1 MPLSLL
7 TLNRLQRKVVLIIL
21 VMVVVPMLVAG
32 ALASAWVSSNFEKRL
47 QRWIE
52 DSAMVA
58 QTWLQDYQ
66 SDAILLGHVLADDP
80 EFIVNLDSSEPSPLK
95 QPLDRVLQKMG
106 ISFVQVYDT
115 RRQLIY
121 SSAPVSLEISW
132 EPGQS
137 EAMLKVTQKNKSV
150 LAAVGITPLP
160 REGLARYYVVLGS
173 LLDQDFITKLTQ
185 LSGLK
190 TRLYYREGNNFYDLF
205 SNPNE
210 VLSLKHLPKDALKR
224 LQNDKKPYYS
234 LVAEQGQFRG
244 QYTPILDAD
253 GHVEAIIFS
262 GLERRG
268 FEELLT
274 NRVAM
279 FLFISLLGIAVG
291 GLAGLLLSR
300 LIVRP
305 VEHLRSG
312 VMQLAGQNFHAEVP
326 ISSDDELGDLAK
338 AFNAMAVSL
347 RHARDEQQQRFQ
359 KDKLSALGKLSAALA
374 HEIRNP
380 IGVINTAAALL
391 EKPDNDSKKHA
402 ELTRML
408 REESMRVNNLV
419 QDFLQLSRYRQ
430 PAFALIDPLQ
440 PLERALTTALAGR
453 NNIRVTKLLECGDV
467 RINADSNLL
476 QQAWGNIFTNA
487 LQAIGERDGEL
498 TLSAV
503 CEDRHVLVTVEDS
516 GPGIPAEI
524 MPRLFEPFF
533 TNKEQG
539 TGLGL
544 TIANTLV
551 EANGG
556 NLEILE
562 PEKSGAKFGM
572 RFAIYEQA
580 AA

>member
-1 MPLSLL
+1 MPLGLPS
-7 TLNRLQRKVVLIIL
+7 LNRLQRKVVFIIL

-32 ALASAWVSSNFEKRL
+32 ALASAWVSSNFELRL

-115 RRQLIY
+115 RRRLIY
-121 SSAPVSLEISW
+121 SSVPVSLHMSW

-137 EAMLKVTQKNKSV
+137 EAMLKVTRNNNNV

-160 REGLARYYVVLGS
+160 REGQARYYVVLGS
-173 LLDQDFITKLTQ
+173 LLDQGMINKLSQ

-190 TRLYYREGNNFYDLF
+190 TRLYYREGDNFYDLF

-210 VLSLKHLPKDALKR
+210 VSSLKYLSKDALKR
-224 LQNDKKPYYS
+224 LTKDKKPYYS

-244 QYTPILDAD
+244 QYTPILDSD

-268 FEELLT
+268 FEEILT
-274 NRVAM
+274 NRVVM
-279 FLFISLLGIAVG
+279 FLLISFLGIVIG

-391 EKPDNDSKKHA
+391 EKPDTDAKKRA

-430 PAFALIDPLQ
+430 PAFARIDPVQ
-440 PLERALTTALAGR
+440 PLERALATALAGR
-453 NNIRVTKLLECGDV
+453 GNIRVSKRMECGDI

-498 TLSAV
+498 SLSAIR
-503 CEDRHVLVTVEDS
+503 EDSHVLISVEDS

-551 EANGG
+551 DANGG
-556 NLEILE
+556 SLEILE
-562 PEKSGAKFGM
+562 PEKTGAKFGM
-572 RFAIYEQA
+572 RFPIYEQA
-580 AA
+580 ET